1 MDRFQK
7 GCRTCRIF
15 LVYQYSKLFFKIFC
29 LACSSSIRR
38 KQSAEGTAGRGG
50 TRGKLDA
57 FPIYVCTEKVP
68 QCGYPKCET
77 DGKEGLPLYCQ
88 LEEVTTG
95 LKEKEKMH
103 EKKEVAI
110 NTQVKIDCWPVNSWF
125 FNIKKTKAL
134 SQPYMYS
141 FWAYLRRISRGAK
154 IKHTNTRNTKCLFCT
169 LNMSHRSIFSCRSR
183 RLSLQLK

>member
-1 MDRFQK
+1 MDRFF
-7 GCRTCRIF
+7 RRATEPVVYF
-15 LVYQYSKLFFKIFC
+15 LYINTQNCFLKYSVSHAVAVYDG
-29 LACSSSIRR
+29 SSRR
-38 KQSAEGTAGRGG
+38 KGRGG

-57 FPIYVCTEKVP
+57 FPIYVCTKKVP

-110 NTQVKIDCWPVNSWF
+110 NTQVKVDCWTVNSWF

-134 SQPYMYS
+134 S
-141 FWAYLRRISRGAK
+141 
-154 IKHTNTRNTKCLFCT
+154 
-169 LNMSHRSIFSCRSR
+169 
-183 RLSLQLK
+183 